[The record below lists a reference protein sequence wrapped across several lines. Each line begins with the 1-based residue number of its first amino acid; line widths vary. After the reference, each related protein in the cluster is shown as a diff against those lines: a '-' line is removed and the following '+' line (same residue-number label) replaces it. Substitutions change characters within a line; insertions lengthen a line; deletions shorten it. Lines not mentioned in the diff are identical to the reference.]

1 MQSSGFYRQL
11 ILDNGLEILVRD
23 MTRVYFGDYHHVR
36 LAIICRPTE
45 MDKLYGAPDSTDL
58 VPEFHR
64 VVEKMGVP
72 SAEVEVVRES
82 LFRDFLNNSL
92 KYLSAADFPE
102 KLAESA
108 ARKPKA
114 VKRFFLEK
122 NE

>member
-1 MQSSGFYRQL
+1 LQSSGFYRHL
-11 ILDNGLEILVRD
+11 VLDNGLDILVRD
-23 MTRVYFGDYHHVR
+23 MTRVYFGDYHRVR
-36 LAIICRPTE
+36 LAITCRPTG
-45 MDKLYGAPDSTDL
+45 MMKLHGVLDSTDP

-72 SAEVEVVRES
+72 SAEVEMVRES
-82 LFRDFLNNSL
+82 LVRDFLNNSL
-92 KYLSAADFPE
+92 KYLSAADFPA

-114 VKRFFLEK
+114 VKFFFLEK